1 MGVIERRRGV
11 ALYREVEE
19 RIEALVRADGLG
31 PGDALPGEAE
41 LQVRFGVSRATVRQA
56 LAELERRGVV
66 ERRQGRGTFVSLPPM
81 ERALPELTGFTEH
94 TRSRG
99 LRPSGRLLD
108 YGHRVASADDE
119 THPFP
124 PGTPLVRVVRLR
136 AANDVAVG
144 LHTVH
149 VPTAIAEAVGFTEE
163 RLRAEPGA
171 SFYALLGA
179 GGVAL
184 AWAEERLSARAAS
197 AEEAALLGAAVGAPM
212 MRVVRVSRDDRDR
225 VVEVV
230 RADYL
235 GAKYDYVVQL
245 ERRADGGAS
254 RVPAAGGGRAG
265 GTEVG

>member
-11 ALYREVEE
+11 ALYVEVQD
-19 RIEALVRADGLG
+19 RIEALVRAEGLG
-31 PGDALPGEAE
+31 PGDALPGETE
-41 LQVRFGVSRATVRQA
+41 FQTRFGVSRATIRQA

-66 ERRQGRGTFVSLPPM
+66 ERRQGRGTFLTLPPM

-94 TRSRG
+94 TGSRG
-99 LRPSGRLLD
+99 LRPSGHLLD
-108 YGHRVASADDE
+108 YGHRLACADDE

-124 PGTPLVRVVRLR
+124 PGSPLVRAVRVR
-136 AANDVAVG
+136 SANDVVVG

-149 VPTAIAEAVGFTEE
+149 VPSAIAEAVGFTEE

-171 SFYALLGA
+171 SFYALLDA
-179 GGVAL
+179 GGVL
-184 AWAEERLSARAAS
+184 LTWAEERLSARVAGP
-197 AEEAALLGAAVGAPM
+197 EEAAVLGAAVGAPIR
-212 MRVVRVSRDDRDR
+212 RVVRVSRDDRDR

-235 GAKYDYVVQL
+235 GSRYDYVVHL
-245 ERRADGGAS
+245 ERRADRGVP
-254 RVPAAGGGRAG
+254 RTPAAVGGRAG